1 MKLIAFRKSNTTLPN
16 TMTSLTMAALF
27 LLGLVNAGVVRTPAE
42 AATLTTEATIP
53 VEAATLT
60 IETTTPVEA
69 ATPLAT
75 PDAFI
80 AKGEKMASCNIQC
93 AFWYQKCYYRPW
105 GYTCDDNGLFRRRG
119 WNPDCEKNCWCNCDS
134 K

>member
-1 MKLIAFRKSNTTLPN
+1 MKLIAFL
-16 TMTSLTMAALF
+16 LF

-42 AATLTTEATIP
+42 ATVP
-53 VEAATLT
+53 VEAP
-60 IETTTPVEA
+60 TPV
-69 ATPLAT
+69 ATS
-75 PDAFI
+75 DAFV

>member
-1 MKLIAFRKSNTTLPN
+1 MKLIAFL
-16 TMTSLTMAALF
+16 LF
-27 LLGLVNAGVVRTPAE
+27 LLGLVNAGVVRTPAG
-42 AATLTTEATIP
+42 AATLTTDAP
-53 VEAATLT
+53 
-60 IETTTPVEA
+60 TPV
-69 ATPLAT
+69 AT
-75 PDAFI
+75 PDAFV
-80 AKGEKMASCNIQC
+80 AKGDKMASCSIQC

>member
-1 MKLIAFRKSNTTLPN
+1 MELIAFRKSTTTPS
-16 TMTSLTMAALF
+16 TMNSLTLVVLF
-27 LLGLVNAGVVRTPAE
+27 ILGLVNAGVVRTPAE
-42 AATLTTEATIP
+42 AATLTNETTAP
-53 VEAATLT
+53 VEV
-60 IETTTPVEA
+60 TTPV
-69 ATPLAT
+69 AT
-75 PDAFI
+75 PDTFV

>member
-1 MKLIAFRKSNTTLPN
+1 MKLIAFL
-16 TMTSLTMAALF
+16 LF

-42 AATLTTEATIP
+42 A
-53 VEAATLT
+53 
-60 IETTTPVEA
+60 TTPV
-69 ATPLAT
+69 AT
-75 PDAFI
+75 PDTFV

-93 AFWYQKCYYRPW
+93 AFWYQKCYYRHW

>member
-1 MKLIAFRKSNTTLPN
+1 MKLIAFI
-16 TMTSLTMAALF
+16 LF
-27 LLGLVNAGVVRTPAE
+27 LLGLVNASVIRTPAE
-42 AATLTTEATIP
+42 AATPA
-53 VEAATLT
+53 
-60 IETTTPVEA
+60 
-69 ATPLAT
+69 AT
-75 PDAFI
+75 PDAFV
-80 AKGEKMASCNIQC
+80 AKDEKMASCNIQC